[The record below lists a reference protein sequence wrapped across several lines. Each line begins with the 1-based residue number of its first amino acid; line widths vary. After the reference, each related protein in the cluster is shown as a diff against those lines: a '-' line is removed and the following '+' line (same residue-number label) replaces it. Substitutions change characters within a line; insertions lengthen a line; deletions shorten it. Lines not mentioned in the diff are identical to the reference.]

1 MSTCSKHVEAC
12 NKLIIK
18 QDFVHCSLITK
29 ITKKNVSTL
38 CRMVARCTFTVKM
51 YKVQKAKANKAQKW
65 LKIGFQIHSQS
76 QNVTINVALAK

>member
-12 NKLIIK
+12 NKLIIE
-18 QDFVHCSLITK
+18 QDFVHCLLISK

-38 CRMVARCTFTVKM
+38 CRMGAWCTFTVKM

-65 LKIGFQIHSQS
+65 LSNSQS
-76 QNVTINVALAK
+76 ITKRNYKCSVSYVR